1 MKRITIYL
9 PAEDLAAL
17 RKIAAEKKISFPELV
32 RREMRPFLDSQKGPS
47 REELWRRARS
57 AMGKFHSGKGDIAQR
72 HDDYLAEDYLK

>member
-32 RREMRPFLDSQKGPS
+32 RREMHPFLDSQKGPS
-47 REELWRRARS
+47 REELWRRARALS
-57 AMGKFHSGKGDIAQR
+57 GKFHSGKGDIGRR
-72 HDDYLAEDYLK
+72 HDDYLAEDSLK